1 MRMVLSGGYT
11 IQRDQDEA
19 VVLHGSPRRGMN
31 SHTLAERFREGL
43 TEGGDAEVTHFYT
56 NNLDV
61 RPWQG
66 CLPP

>member
-1 MRMVLSGGYT
+1 MKT
-11 IQRDQDEA
+11 